1 MHQDKQVPD
10 RSELRSINDEL
21 VEIYPRLCK
30 YARSLRISKA
40 DADDLV
46 QDTCVRILERHE
58 QFQRGSSLEAWA
70 ITIMKNIRKDKFK
83 RPKIFKQATPKK
95 ISKVSFSRYQESIGR
110 KIERIDACRA
120 IQELPEEQRE
130 VIRLKAMGYSYDE
143 IAHKLGI
150 PTGTVMSRLYRGRE
164 RLRPLFYG

>member
-1 MHQDKQVPD
+1 MCQENQVPA
-10 RSELRSINDEL
+10 RSELRSIDDEL
-21 VEIYPRLCK
+21 VEILPRLHK
-30 YARSLRISKA
+30 YARSLRLSEA
-40 DADDLV
+40 DTEDLV

-110 KIERIDACRA
+110 KIERNDLYRA
-120 IQELPEEQRE
+120 IHELPEEQRE

-150 PTGTVMSRLYRGRE
+150 PRGTVMSRLYRGRE
-164 RLRPLFYG
+164 RLRPRLYG